1 MAIKN
6 LPRLFKSLNVTYK
19 KTIHFRMNC
28 LNGFCKASARDKKF
42 EYFSYARVKVKITSE
57 KGKWLKFHDGQYQ
70 FRVPFGSYV

>member
-1 MAIKN
+1 
-6 LPRLFKSLNVTYK
+6 
-19 KTIHFRMNC
+19 MNC

-70 FRVPFGSYV
+70 FKVPFGSYV